1 MPRRSSRERRSSPST
16 RLASDR
22 SSSEMAEGPS
32 AGTAR
37 VVSCS
42 RGLEYHSL
50 GDVARRLRATLV
62 PLQRRS
68 STVHAHEERHSLG
81 NEGRARETARLKDAY
96 LRTECRQLLKATRA
110 SLTRSGNRSSDTG
123 KAASSLQRECRQ
135 LFPTSDNA
143 THSARTR
150 SGEER
155 EAYLRLLSICTCS
168 TSVVS
173 CSRLA

>member
-42 RGLEYHSL
+42 RGLEFHSL
-50 GDVARRLRATLV
+50 GDAARHLRATLV

-81 NEGRARETARLKDAY
+81 NEGRTRETARPEGLVPSH
-96 LRTECRQLLKATRA
+96 RV
-110 SLTRSGNRSSDTG
+110 SS
-123 KAASSLQRECRQ
+123 AAQSYKSI
-135 LFPTSDNA
+135 
-143 THSARTR
+143 THSERQTLVGHVQDGLKPSTRVSSAVPDTRQCNSLGSRTK
-150 SGEER
+150 GER
-155 EAYLRLLSICTCS
+155 ERGLLAPPIYSY
-168 TSVVS
+168 V
-173 CSRLA
+173 LH